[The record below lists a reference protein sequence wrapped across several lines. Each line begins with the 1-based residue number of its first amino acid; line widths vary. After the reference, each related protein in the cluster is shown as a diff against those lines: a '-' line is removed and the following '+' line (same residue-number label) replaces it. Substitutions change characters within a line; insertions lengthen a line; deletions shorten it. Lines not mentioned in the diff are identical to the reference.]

1 MSVLRPFA
9 ALRPLPEY
17 AVAVLAPP
25 YDVLSVD
32 EARARA
38 AGKPWSFL
46 HVSRPEIDLPVGTD
60 PYAPAVYAKGR
71 ENFLR
76 MIEHGVLRRDRQPG
90 YYVYRLIMGAHAQTG
105 LVAVASVAAYEDGRI
120 RKHEHTQPPKEQD
133 RTRHMRALN
142 AQTGPVALTYRQ
154 RPAIDAWI
162 QSASTG
168 DPETDVTTD
177 DGVCHRLW
185 PVRNRGE
192 IDALGQ
198 ALEEVDVLYIA
209 DGHHRAA
216 AAARIAAERRAAH
229 SGENAHPAYEYFL
242 TVSFPDNQMQILDYN
257 RVVRD
262 LNGLSPSEFLGR
274 LRERFM
280 VTPAAAAVKPAQA
293 GEFGMYLEGQ
303 WYTLVT
309 RPGPLSGN
317 PVDRLDVTVLSRT
330 VLGPVL
336 GITDLR
342 RDTRIEFVGGAR
354 GLQEL
359 EQRVD
364 SGDMA
369 VAFSLFPTSLA
380 DVMAVADAG
389 GIMPPKST
397 WFEPKLAD
405 GLVSHEL
412 AGC

>member
-1 MSVLRPFA
+1 MSVLCPFA

-17 AVAVLAPP
+17 AASVLAPP
-25 YDVLSVD
+25 YDVVSVH
-32 EARARA
+32 EARAQA
-38 AGKPWSFL
+38 AGNPWSFL
-46 HVSRPEIDLPVGTD
+46 HVSRPEIDLPAGTD

-71 ENFLR
+71 QNFLR
-76 MIEHGVLRRDRQPG
+76 MIERGVLRRDRQPA
-90 YYVYRLIMGAHAQTG
+90 YYIYRLIMGAHAQTG
-105 LVAVASVAAYEDGRI
+105 LAAVASVAAYGDGRI
-120 RKHEHTQPPKEQD
+120 RKHEHTQPPKEED

-154 RPAIDAWI
+154 RPAIDVLM
-162 QSASTG
+162 QSASSG

-185 PVRNRGE
+185 PVRGRSE
-192 IDALGQ
+192 IYALRR
-198 ALEEVDVLYIA
+198 AMEEVDVLYIA

-216 AAARIAAERRAAH
+216 AALRIAAEQRAAH
-229 SGENAHPAYEYFL
+229 RGERGHHAYEYFL
-242 TVSFPDNQMQILDYN
+242 AVSFPDNQMQILDYN
-257 RVVRD
+257 RLVRD
-262 LNGLSPSEFLGR
+262 LNGLTPAEFLRR
-274 LRERFM
+274 LHERFA
-280 VTPAAAAVKPAQA
+280 VTPTVAAVKPAKA
-293 GEFGMYLEGQ
+293 GELGMYLEGQ
-303 WYTLVT
+303 WYGLTA
-309 RPGPLSGN
+309 RPGPR
-317 PVDRLDVTVLSRT
+317 PCDAADRLDVTVLSRT

-342 RDTRIEFVGGAR
+342 RDTRIEFVGGVR

-359 EQRVD
+359 ERRVD

-389 GIMPPKST
+389 RIMPPKST

-405 GLVSHEL
+405 GLVSHLL
-412 AGC
+412 AGR